1 MTDIE
6 EITEGIEAE
15 EYELEE
21 AYEEGEAE
29 EGVEAEVAEEGE
41 GEEVVTGSIT
51 DVQGDVFQEVRL
63 PEELIRETQEAWNQF
78 LNAASSREAAGEAL
92 YGAIFDAAPSL
103 QNLFKTPRAVMV
115 LRLVMGLNGI
125 INDIGNPSS
134 LKVGVETLGFQHMEF
149 DVTVPRVVIFR
160 DAIVELIE
168 IELGARFTS
177 KAKIGLR
184 SVLNYVG
191 GAFIFVRKEYSGRL
205 KIIASSWRTANQ
217 KAQDEFEAAAAAEEA
232 AEEGEGGEEAE
243 AKNAEKQAAHGNA
256 GDNNNN
262 GEKNENNANAKAS
275 GEISKGATKIP
286 TTFNEMFVFNG
297 AVMGFGN
304 SSWMSEVL
312 LAFDDIVNNVANST
326 RLQEE
331 CDTVSLCLAKYSGQ
345 INLPEFKAVMLASLR
360 SLVPKDWNGDHE
372 VAWTWLWEN
381 VERMLKSLMGK
392 PAVMEKALERFIL
405 SFTEDSQNYLRREIY
420 ARFFALAPAG
430 QDYFKQSTTRLYW
443 VADRVTELTM
453 EMYRDPKKIREDI
466 SGVGLRHVGY
476 DIPTEFFAPY
486 VTGAVEVIRSMN
498 ADETAEEAF
507 RFSLSLIGRMMV
519 RTVNEGST
527 IVMKAINVNSASQ
540 LRKAVS
546 CAPRGKRATWVLN
559 ITVGTQSISPF
570 FWAIESGSLEV
581 AKAMI
586 EDLLII
592 RADRDNYY
600 YGCDAIFER
609 HPDTIQKL
617 CLDAMSLLPPL
628 FDGLIWRS
636 RVATNGRRRV
646 NYYVKHLIQDK
657 DRKFNQA
664 LEWLVEAKDPKLIC
678 HPLVV
683 LFSDMIWS
691 SLANRFFLV
700 GRLYLLLTLLVFMT
714 SQSILQRMDRGYET
728 KEKRIAV
735 AVLRVFIYFGSL
747 GQLLYSQI
755 CNLCKDVR
763 NKRFSY
769 VFKQFP
775 VPAYLLKWKE
785 SLSLLLITCLLIML
799 ANEPIFYCLPTNDY
813 SERRLQA
820 TGTTTAT
827 TTKKPFTNG
836 LLNQNCALAQD
847 RQALYSDISMLAMI
861 VYWVLL
867 TDLSVFSTHISAW
880 VLVCGKILS
889 EVFLFL
895 GALLFLIITFSSS
908 INALRHKNKDFDG
921 VHTASLTLLELALG
935 MYPSNNFE
943 AAKDEPVI
951 LVVLCVFVTISLIF
965 LLNLLIAQLNGAY
978 QKVYIDMVG
987 YARLNRGRIIT
998 ETMVSIPEKS
1008 WLRFLDSLKLDDPLE
1023 FNEGDIGLAGGVQVT
1038 EPSNANPTT
1047 IDAIRRFGGS
1057 TSPASQWPLEDN
1069 NNEDDDKFE
1078 RLEKAILKASKAGEK
1093 KSKKRSGAGA
1103 GSSQG
1108 ISGHSGSESGGGGS
1122 ENEA

>member
-115 LRLVMGLNGI
+115 LRLIMGMNGI
-125 INDIGNPSS
+125 INDMGDPSK

-168 IELGARFTS
+168 MELGSRFTS
-177 KAKIGLR
+177 RAKVGLR
-184 SVLNYVG
+184 SILNYVG
-191 GAFIFVRKEYSGRL
+191 GAFIFVKKEYSGRL

-217 KAQDEFEAAAAAEEA
+217 KAQEDVEFAEEHVE
-232 AEEGEGGEEAE
+232 AEEGEGGEGGEDNQ
-243 AKNAEKQAAHGNA
+243 AKMAEKQAANTAA
-256 GDNNNN
+256 GGQNNN
-262 GEKNENNANAKAS
+262 EKNESTARAS
-275 GEISKGATKIP
+275 GEATKGATKIP

-392 PAVMEKALERFIL
+392 PCIMEKALERFIM
-405 SFTEDSQNYLRREIY
+405 SFNEDNLNYLRREIY

-486 VTGAVEVIRSMN
+486 VTGAVEVIRSME
-498 ADETAEEAF
+498 ADEMAEEAF

-678 HPLVV
+678 HPVVV
-683 LFSDMIWS
+683 LFSDMVWS
-691 SLANRFFLV
+691 GLANRFFLV

-747 GQLLYSQI
+747 GQLVYSHL
-755 CNLCKDVR
+755 CNLCKDLR
-763 NKRFSY
+763 NQRFRY
-769 VFKQFP
+769 AFKKVP
-775 VPAYLLKWKE
+775 LPAYLLKWKE
-785 SLSLLLITCLLIML
+785 SVSLLLVTCLLIML
-799 ANEPIFYCLPTNDY
+799 CNEPIFYCLPTNDY

-827 TTKKPFTNG
+827 TTKKPLTNG
-836 LLNQNCALAQD
+836 LLNQNCDLAQD
-847 RQALYSDISMLAMI
+847 RYVLYSDISMLAMI

-880 VLVCGKILS
+880 VLVCGKVLS

-895 GALLFLIITFSSS
+895 GALLFLIISFASA
-908 INALRHKNKDFDG
+908 INTLRHKNADFEG
-921 VHTASLTLLELALG
+921 VHKAGLSLLEMALG
-935 MYPSNNFE
+935 MYPSNKFDVVRE
-943 AAKDEPVI
+943 EPLI
-951 LVVLCVFVTISLIF
+951 LVVLCCFITVSLIF

-987 YARLNRGRIIT
+987 YARLNRGKIIT
-998 ETMVSIPEKS
+998 ETMVSMPDKS
-1008 WLRFLDSLKLDDPLE
+1008 WLKFLDSLKLDDPLE

>member
-115 LRLVMGLNGI
+115 LRLIMGMNGI
-125 INDIGNPSS
+125 INDMGDPSK

-168 IELGARFTS
+168 MELGSRFTS
-177 KAKIGLR
+177 RAKVGLR
-184 SVLNYVG
+184 SILNYVG
-191 GAFIFVRKEYSGRL
+191 GAFIFVKKEYSGRL

-217 KAQDEFEAAAAAEEA
+217 KAQEDVEFAEEHVE
-232 AEEGEGGEEAE
+232 AEEGEGGEGGEDNQ
-243 AKNAEKQAAHGNA
+243 AKMAEKQAANTAA
-256 GDNNNN
+256 GGQNNN
-262 GEKNENNANAKAS
+262 EKNESTARAS
-275 GEISKGATKIP
+275 GEATKGATKIP

-392 PAVMEKALERFIL
+392 PCIMEKALERFIM
-405 SFTEDSQNYLRREIY
+405 SFNEDNLNYLRREIY

-486 VTGAVEVIRSMN
+486 VTGAVEVIRSME
-498 ADETAEEAF
+498 ADEMAEEAF

-678 HPLVV
+678 HPVVV
-683 LFSDMIWS
+683 LFSDMVWS
-691 SLANRFFLV
+691 GLANRFFLV

-747 GQLLYSQI
+747 GQLVYSHL
-755 CNLCKDVR
+755 CNLCKDLR
-763 NKRFSY
+763 NQRFRY
-769 VFKQFP
+769 AFKKVP
-775 VPAYLLKWKE
+775 LPAYLLKWKE
-785 SLSLLLITCLLIML
+785 SVSLLLVTCLLIML
-799 ANEPIFYCLPTNDY
+799 CNEPIFYCLPTNDY

-827 TTKKPFTNG
+827 TTKKPLTNG
-836 LLNQNCALAQD
+836 LLNQNCDLAQD
-847 RQALYSDISMLAMI
+847 RYVLYSDISMLAMI

-880 VLVCGKILS
+880 VLVCGKVLS

-895 GALLFLIITFSSS
+895 GALLFLIISFASA
-908 INALRHKNKDFDG
+908 INTLRHKNADFEG
-921 VHTASLTLLELALG
+921 VHKAGLSLLEMALG
-935 MYPSNNFE
+935 MYPSNKFDVVRE
-943 AAKDEPVI
+943 EPLI
-951 LVVLCVFVTISLIF
+951 LVVLCCFITVSLIF

-987 YARLNRGRIIT
+987 YARLNRGKIIT

-1047 IDAIRRFGGS
+1047 IDAIRRFGGT
-1057 TSPASQWPLEDN
+1057 TSPNAQWPEEETN
-1069 NNEDDDKFE
+1069 NDDEDKFE
-1078 RLEKAILKASKAGEK
+1078 RLEKAILKATKVDGK
-1093 KSKKRSGAGA
+1093 KSKKKGAAGA
-1103 GSSQG
+1103 SSTGQ
-1108 ISGHSGSESGGGGS
+1108 SGHSGSESGGAGS
-1122 ENEA
+1122 ENAE